1 MSLYGFFV
9 KPPSPFLPIEI
20 YITLKKRRREGLAK
34 KQYKNKIIFLKIK
47 KNHFFKNK
55 KKKLFF

>member
-9 KPPSPFLPIEI
+9 KPPPPFLPIEI
-20 YITLKKRRREGLAK
+20 YITLKKRAREGLAK

-47 KNHFFKNK
+47 KKPNPSDK
-55 KKKLFF
+55 